1 VGIDL
6 PELRTAD
13 IDGPVTYRA
22 WDGPADTTFLLVHG
36 LGGSHLNWVQVAPG
50 LAGLGRVLALDL
62 PGFGF
67 APRQGRGSGLMDERR
82 ALSRF
87 AATQATGRVVIVGNS
102 MGGVIGML
110 QAAVEPGSLAGLVLT
125 DSPFPPVRGA
135 LPHPAVIAGFA
146 AFDAP
151 GFGPLVLEARLRRI
165 DAERAVR
172 LGFRFTVADPS
183 SIPDE
188 VVRLMVDQV
197 RARGL
202 DPDAP
207 AAFRDAWR
215 SLRRLGRRP
224 DLARRTI
231 NGVRC
236 PVLVLHGRRDRLVPA
251 AYAEAVL
258 RAHPAW
264 RGRIF
269 PDLGHVP
276 QMEAPGRWLSEVA
289 DWMAGPMANTPVQAP
304 ARARA

>member
-1 VGIDL
+1 MGIDL
-6 PELRTAD
+6 PDLGTAD

-22 WDGPADTTFLLVHG
+22 WDGPAETTFLLVHG

-50 LAGLGRVLALDL
+50 LAGLGRVIAIDL

-67 APRQGRGSGLMDERR
+67 APRDGRGSRLMDERR
-82 ALSRF
+82 VLSRF
-87 AATQATGRVVIVGNS
+87 AAEHATGKVVIAGNS

-125 DSPFPPVRGA
+125 DSPFPLVRGA
-135 LPHPAVIAGFA
+135 LPHPAVMAGFV

-183 SIPDE
+183 SIPDD
-188 VVRLMVDQV
+188 VVQLMVEQV

-224 DLARRTI
+224 DLARRTMD
-231 NGVRC
+231 GVRC

-258 RAHPAW
+258 RTHPAW

-289 DWMAGPMANTPVQAP
+289 DWHASVLTQASVRT
-304 ARARA
+304 RA